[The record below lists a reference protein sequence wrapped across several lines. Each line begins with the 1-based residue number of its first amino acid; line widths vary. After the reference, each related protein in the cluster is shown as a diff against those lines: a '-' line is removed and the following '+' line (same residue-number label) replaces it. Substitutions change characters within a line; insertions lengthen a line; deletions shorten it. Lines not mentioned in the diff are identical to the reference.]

1 MIEVVDSYKKFIWVF
16 KNFLEQKQWKGVV
29 SMFLWILTASI
40 LGNILTLK
48 GVIRI
53 GEGLI
58 KTGQTL
64 TDFKIQRY
72 YLDEPKFNSVYLKN
86 NSSEIKDGE
95 YIINIDES

>member
-58 KTGQTL
+58 KTGQT
-64 TDFKIQRY
+64 F
-72 YLDEPKFNSVYLKN
+72 
-86 NSSEIKDGE
+86 
-95 YIINIDES
+95 

>member
-29 SMFLWILTASI
+29 SM
-40 LGNILTLK
+40 NINCQYIRKYITLK

-58 KTGQTL
+58 KTGQT
-64 TDFKIQRY
+64 F
-72 YLDEPKFNSVYLKN
+72 
-86 NSSEIKDGE
+86 
-95 YIINIDES
+95 